1 MKISK
6 SERKKNAQAFYD
18 STFCNRNCKRAAIVV
33 HRTQSKTNP
42 NVFRC
47 QFWAVPNKFAGVEPV
62 IIAESINDGIQGCF
76 NEFFKFIYSGT
87 QTPYWNSDFN
97 KWLKTTFGMVISYN
111 DDFVIILEKI

>member
-62 IIAESINDGIQGCF
+62 IIAESINEKLF
-76 NEFFKFIYSGT
+76 
-87 QTPYWNSDFN
+87 
-97 KWLKTTFGMVISYN
+97 
-111 DDFVIILEKI
+111 DDFGDTVIGFDGDVPFIIEDYADELRDMLGRGKA